1 MYNEIKKNL
10 IDNFLLNTYRY
21 HCVKNKQAL
30 FDYISERMPF
40 PFVVKHTDKDSIM
53 TLNLGNKVKF
63 DINFHWEIKNDGI
76 YRLIDID

>member
-10 IDNFLLNTYRY
+10 IDNFLLNIYCY

-30 FDYISERMPF
+30 FDYISECMPF
-40 PFVVKHTDKDSIM
+40 PFIVKHTAKDSIM
-53 TLNLGNKVKF
+53 TINLGNNVKF
-63 DINFHWEIKNDGI
+63 DINFHWEIKNNGI

>member
-40 PFVVKHTDKDSIM
+40 PFTVKHTDKDSIM
-53 TLNLGNKVKF
+53 TLNMGNKVKF
-63 DINFHWEIKNDGI
+63 DIS
-76 YRLIDID
+76 